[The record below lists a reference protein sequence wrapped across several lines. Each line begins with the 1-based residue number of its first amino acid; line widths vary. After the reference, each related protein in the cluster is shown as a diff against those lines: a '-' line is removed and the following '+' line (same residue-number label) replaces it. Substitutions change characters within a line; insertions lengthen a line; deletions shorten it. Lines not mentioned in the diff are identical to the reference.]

1 MSAVLREKIRDV
13 ADFPKKGILFR
24 DITPLLGDAAS
35 FHQTVDA
42 FVARYRDRGVTKIVA
57 IESRGY
63 LIGSA
68 LAYALNAGLVI
79 VRKAGKL
86 PHTVDREPYALE
98 YGNDALEIHTDALQP
113 GDHVVVVDDLLATG
127 GTAEAAG
134 KLVERRGAQVLE
146 FAFLVELL
154 PLKGRARLGANRV
167 FSVLDY

>member
-13 ADFPKKGILFR
+13 ADFPKAGIVFR

-35 FHQTVDA
+35 FRQTIDA
-42 FVARYRDRGVTKIVA
+42 FVARYRERGVTKVVA

-63 LIGSA
+63 LIGGP
-68 LAYALNAGLVI
+68 LAYALGAGLVI

-86 PHTVDREPYALE
+86 PHTVDREDYELE
-98 YGNDALEIHTDALQP
+98 HGADALEIHTDALQG
-113 GDHVVVVDDLLATG
+113 GDRVVIIDDLLATG

-146 FAFLVELL
+146 YGFLVELL
-154 PLKGRARLGANRV
+154 PLKGRARLGAGRV